1 MFTRRS
7 ALSLLR
13 SSFSGSFVNAASTCT
28 SKYYITG
35 NKYMQNEKHQA
46 KITTKNKKSEFQITK
61 INNSCP
67 RSWSLNFAT
76 SNGDGQQHA
85 PSRLKCFYRGS
96 NESMKCLQTHISVL
110 SVFAG
115 IKVLQLRIAA
125 KNVFIS
131 TLRFSQS
138 QAKRCEGR

>member
-1 MFTRRS
+1 MLMFTRRS

-35 NKYMQNEKHQA
+35 KCNMQNEKHYT
-46 KITTKNKKSEFQITK
+46 KITKKIKSEFQITK

-67 RSWSLNFAT
+67 RSWSLNFTT

-96 NESMKCLQTHISVL
+96 NEFMKCL
-110 SVFAG
+110 
-115 IKVLQLRIAA
+115 
-125 KNVFIS
+125 
-131 TLRFSQS
+131 
-138 QAKRCEGR
+138 